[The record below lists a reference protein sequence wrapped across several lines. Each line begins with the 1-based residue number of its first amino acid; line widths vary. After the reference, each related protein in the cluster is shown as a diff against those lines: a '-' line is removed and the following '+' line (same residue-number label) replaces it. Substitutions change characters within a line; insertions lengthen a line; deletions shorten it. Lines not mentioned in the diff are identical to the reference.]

1 MNQCPVC
8 ILSVMHDHP
17 ELLYWVKCPI
27 CGYSQFNSEINE
39 EKIRDK
45 MASRYLYKAI
55 ERLEAPPDE
64 DE

>member
-1 MNQCPVC
+1 
-8 ILSVMHDHP
+8 MHDHP